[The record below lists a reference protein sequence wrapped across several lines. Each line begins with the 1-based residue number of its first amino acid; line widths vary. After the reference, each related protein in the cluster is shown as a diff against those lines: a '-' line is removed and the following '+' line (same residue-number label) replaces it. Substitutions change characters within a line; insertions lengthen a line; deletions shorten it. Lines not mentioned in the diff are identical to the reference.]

1 MDEKI
6 KDIIINYKS
15 LPNKDLVK
23 AMDFLNEDFEKTKEL
38 LLKLTDHLS
47 GIESS
52 YYKILDE
59 YQKRT
64 KR

>member
-6 KDIIINYKS
+6 KNIIINYKS
-15 LPNKDLVK
+15 LPNKDLIR

-38 LLKLTDHLS
+38 LIKLTDHLS

-52 YYKILDE
+52 YYKIFEE
-59 YQKRT
+59 YKKRT
-64 KR
+64 KG